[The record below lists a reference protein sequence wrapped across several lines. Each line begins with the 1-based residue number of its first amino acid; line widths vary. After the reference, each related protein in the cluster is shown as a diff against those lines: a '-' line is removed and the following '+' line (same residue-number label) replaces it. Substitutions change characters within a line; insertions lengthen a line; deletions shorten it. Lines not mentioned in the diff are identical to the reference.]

1 MGTHPIF
8 ESDFDCL
15 TDMDLEQI
23 LALCPAAKG
32 ALALSDLI
40 KRALISPF
48 ICHYSSLL
56 THSTISSLAEGDT
69 KRLFNVVKL
78 FAYGTFDD
86 YSNNRDEIGYD
97 LDQEEK
103 RKLKLLTLITLA
115 SQYHELD
122 YQTVM
127 GQLYLASHTELE
139 ELFICANASGWI
151 TGQMDQEKEKLF
163 ITTTCGRDVQPSELP
178 EIKKLTSNWAIK
190 TRRILAETINAQR
203 AELEA
208 AERSKREERQLQCEI
223 KSVKEALRLEQENQ
237 TRGGNRPSSSSFHE
251 HSDKKFVRK
260 EAIDMTGE
268 NEMKPKKYKLRGRKN

>member
-122 YQTVM
+122 YQAGM
-127 GQLYLASHTELE
+127 AINPK
-139 ELFICANASGWI
+139 F
-151 TGQMDQEKEKLF
+151 DQVLK
-163 ITTTCGRDVQPSELP
+163 T
-178 EIKKLTSNWAIK
+178 EIKVL
-190 TRRILAETINAQR
+190 
-203 AELEA
+203 
-208 AERSKREERQLQCEI
+208 
-223 KSVKEALRLEQENQ
+223 
-237 TRGGNRPSSSSFHE
+237 
-251 HSDKKFVRK
+251 
-260 EAIDMTGE
+260 
-268 NEMKPKKYKLRGRKN
+268 KYSII